1 MIVFTPVCFTRYTN
15 ARKEFG
21 AVKGIIMSKSILSVA
36 LADVQLEPGSIPQ
49 EWLLSG
55 NPETRS
61 KLLVRSHDWIAN
73 VVVWECGAVSYK
85 WHYDQDEAYLV
96 LSGEGYM
103 TDEKGVERRFGPG
116 DVAYFPAG
124 TNSTWRHPDHFKKVA
139 FLKETVTRPIGF
151 GVKAWNKLLR
161 MVRLK
166 GRLAFLLTV
175 AAMTSGNPR

>member
-1 MIVFTPVCFTRYTN
+1 
-15 ARKEFG
+15 
-21 AVKGIIMSKSILSVA
+21 MSKSIVSVA

-103 TDEKGVERRFGPG
+103 TDDKGVERRFSPG

-124 TNSTWRHPDHFKKVA
+124 TNTTWRHPDHFKKVA
-139 FLKETVTRPIGF
+139 FLKETVTRPVGF

-161 MVRLK
+161 MVGLK
-166 GRLAFLLTV
+166 GRLPFLLAV